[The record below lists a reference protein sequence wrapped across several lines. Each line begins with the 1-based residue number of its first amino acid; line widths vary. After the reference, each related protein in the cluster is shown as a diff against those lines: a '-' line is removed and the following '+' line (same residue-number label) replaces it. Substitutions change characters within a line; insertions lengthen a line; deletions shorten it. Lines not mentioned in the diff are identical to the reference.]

1 MEALAYA
8 AMVFLIL
15 VTFPAA
21 FLKDPTKTKQE

>member
-8 AMVFLIL
+8 AMVFLVL

-21 FLKDPTKTKQE
+21 FLEDPTQTKQE